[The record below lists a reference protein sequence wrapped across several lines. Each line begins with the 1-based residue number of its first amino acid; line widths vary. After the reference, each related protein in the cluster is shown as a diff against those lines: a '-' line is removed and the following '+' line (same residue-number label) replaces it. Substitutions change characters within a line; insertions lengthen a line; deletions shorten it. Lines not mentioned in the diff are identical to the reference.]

1 MHFQWPKGIVFGFLA
16 AKTWH
21 KARLA
26 KFFASERERYLT
38 SHRNWA
44 IRSYSQ
50 ILAPVLYRY
59 WYTALAAFN
68 WYPVP
73 KPLKFGEVCNSDDTC
88 PDYYRWLDSL
98 HCWTY
103 WLSSLLIAE
112 VIVLYLPP
120 LGGHKHPAATAVDGE
135 SAPLFETDKLPKGG
149 SEEASLTEQDGNRT
163 ANQGLA
169 MSELDELD
177 PIQNQSSPCAINF
190 IGIALAIIMHP
201 LQGCYFSARL
211 SRWLAC
217 TMYARPILPWLRA
230 VFSSQDPYPCGAH
243 VSTRFNN
250 VLINQI

>member
-1 MHFQWPKGIVFGFLA
+1 MDAVIIAIYTFTLFWIYYAIVKRNFTKPDWEAALPGLDRTPALAFTMWAHIVCGAISLLLGPLQLISYIRRQIPYLHRWSGRVCCICCMLSTIFGLMFIALKGKLVGGWNKSIAFSVAGIVFGFLA

-26 KFFASERERYLT
+26 KFFASDRERYLT

-59 WYTALAAFN
+59 WYTVLAAFN

-103 WLSSLLIAE
+103 WLSSLLIAG
-112 VIVLYLPP
+112 VIVHYLPP
-120 LGGHKHPAATAVDGE
+120 LGGHK
-135 SAPLFETDKLPKGG
+135 
-149 SEEASLTEQDGNRT
+149 
-163 ANQGLA
+163 
-169 MSELDELD
+169 
-177 PIQNQSSPCAINF
+177 
-190 IGIALAIIMHP
+190 
-201 LQGCYFSARL
+201 
-211 SRWLAC
+211 
-217 TMYARPILPWLRA
+217 
-230 VFSSQDPYPCGAH
+230 
-243 VSTRFNN
+243 
-250 VLINQI
+250 